1 MNGRIWALKIE
12 DKKIKKGDSSFN
24 GSGIILTNN
33 EIKYIIM
40 VFKSF
45 ENWGILLKGA
55 TRKITCQ
62 DGRFLNFLIPLM
74 IAVLS
79 LMKNVLTPFAKSV
92 LLPLRSL
99 AGVSAVDAAIQTKR
113 NGSGIKNLT
122 ISNKG
127 LEDIMKIVK

>member
-33 EIKYIIM
+33 KIKYIIM

-113 NGSGIKNLT
+113 NGSGIKKLT

-127 LEDIMKIVK
+127 MEDIMKIVK

>member
-1 MNGRIWALKIE
+1 
-12 DKKIKKGDSSFN
+12 
-24 GSGIILTNN
+24 
-33 EIKYIIM
+33 
-40 VFKSF
+40 
-45 ENWGILLKGA
+45 
-55 TRKITCQ
+55 
-62 DGRFLNFLIPLM
+62 M

-113 NGSGIKNLT
+113 NGSGIKKLT

-127 LEDIMKIVK
+127 MEDIMKIVK